1 MISRMKGVLALVLI
15 VTCMGIAPAVWAKSN
30 VAVIVVKSPT
40 LSESEQVS
48 MANII
53 SKGFADTGRYKIVDP
68 ATLDK
73 MLEDEVASA
82 LLMGNESKL
91 DEIQKKYQVDVLVN
105 VSAQVENSNS
115 VGAYVMASSSVTI
128 ACRRKNTEELFDHKA
143 SEPQNGFYGMPEWL
157 GNTAEAARRVAIQA
171 AVADVFKQI
180 EFDTVPMPLPFKPSV
195 TLVPE
200 NDLPAGVEFMPR
212 YDMSSTETSQLV
224 KLAADTIG
232 SRNKITSNVLDRG
245 KRIAAVGLL
254 NIDID
259 LQRGRRIDTAEFQV
273 FDFLKK
279 RQVTSFKLPQEIDG
293 IRRPSSREIVDFAFA
308 PSGRFLVVASKH
320 PVIWVYDVLTGT
332 MMANLVLAD
341 TPDSVSL
348 SVDGRHVQVNS
359 GKKKLYFRVDSND
372 KK

>member
-1 MISRMKGVLALVLI
+1 MIIKMRVVLSLLLV
-15 VTCMGIAPAVWAKSN
+15 VACMGIAPSAWAKSS

-40 LSESEQVS
+40 LTESEQVS

-53 SKGFADTGRYKIVDP
+53 SKGFADTGRYRIVDP

-73 MLEDEVASA
+73 MLEDEVAEA
-82 LLMGNESKL
+82 LLLGNESKL

-105 VSAQVENSNS
+105 VSAQVENSKS

-128 ACRRKNTEELFDHKA
+128 ACRRKNTEELFDHKT

-171 AVADVFKQI
+171 SVADVFKQI
-180 EFDTVPMPLPFKPSV
+180 DFDTVAMPLPFKPTV
-195 TLVPE
+195 TLLPE
-200 NDLPAGVEFMPR
+200 NNLPAGVEFSPR
-212 YDMSSTETSQLV
+212 YEMSSAETSQLV
-224 KLAADTIG
+224 KLATDTIG
-232 SRNKITSNVLDRG
+232 SRNRITTSVLDKG

-259 LQRGRRIDTAEFQV
+259 LQRGRRLDTAEFQIY
-273 FDFLKK
+273 DYMKK
-279 RQVTSFKLPQEIDG
+279 RQVTSFKLPREIDG

-308 PSGRFLVVASKH
+308 PTGRFVIVASKH
-320 PVIWVYDVLTGT
+320 PVVWIFDVLSGT
-332 MMANLVLAD
+332 MMANLVLED
-341 TPDSVSL
+341 TPDAVSL
-348 SVDGRHVQVNS
+348 SVDGRYVRVNS
-359 GKKKLYFRVDSND
+359 GQKKLYFRVDSND